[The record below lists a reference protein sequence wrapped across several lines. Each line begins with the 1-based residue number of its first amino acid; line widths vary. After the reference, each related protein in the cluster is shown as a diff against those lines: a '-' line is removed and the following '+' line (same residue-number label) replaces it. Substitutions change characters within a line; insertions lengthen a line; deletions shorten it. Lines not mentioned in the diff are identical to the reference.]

1 MRLRSMGLLV
11 ALALAATLATA
22 GTVSGTAAYRERIAA
37 PPDAVFEARLLDTS
51 RADAPARVIG
61 SFRREAA
68 GNPPYAFSIAYDDA
82 AIQPGRRLVVRATLS
97 DAQGR
102 LLFSTDSA
110 HAVRFDGSV
119 ARPLPPLRLV
129 SARGRGA
136 GALGALP
143 ASFEGELPG
152 DGGAV
157 RWQLDL
163 MADGRFP
170 SRQTFVG
177 QPEPNRFDDIG
188 RWQRRDN
195 GVIELRGTR
204 EERPLF
210 EPAAGGALRKLDR
223 EGQRIVSA
231 GGHNDLLARRA
242 QPAPIEPRVVATG
255 MFRHLADAPSILL
268 CADGRTLPVAMT
280 GDYPALER
288 AYSAAD
294 KRAPGEPL
302 LVSLDVTIAPRPSAE
317 ESRGAV
323 PTLVVERFG
332 KVWPGETCGTPLADS
347 PLAETYWKLVRLNGE
362 PVTVAAGQREA
373 HLVLRGGPEARVA
386 GSSGCNRVMGGYTL
400 DGDRLRLSNLAGTR
414 MACPDGMAQEQA
426 FLDALGQVE
435 RWQVRGSH
443 LELSDAQRRVLARFE
458 AVALR

>member
-1 MRLRSMGLLV
+1 MRLRSLGLLYGLV
-11 ALALAATLATA
+11 LAATLAPA
-22 GTVSGTAAYRERIAA
+22 GTVTGTAAYRERIAA

-51 RADAPARVIG
+51 RADAPASVLG

-68 GNPPYAFSIAYDDA
+68 GNPPYAFSIAYYDA
-82 AIQPGRRLVVRATLS
+82 AIQPSRRYVVRATLS
-97 DAQGR
+97 DLRGQ
-102 LLFSTDSA
+102 LLFTTDSA
-110 HAVRFDGSV
+110 HAIRFDGSV

-136 GALGALP
+136 GPLGALP
-143 ASFEGELPG
+143 ASFEGEIPG

-157 RWQLDL
+157 RWQLEL
-163 MADGRFP
+163 MADGRFQ

-188 RWQRRDN
+188 RWQRR
-195 GVIELRGTR
+195 GSVIELRGTR

-231 GGHNDLLARRA
+231 GGHNDLLARRP
-242 QPAPIEPRVVATG
+242 QTAPIEPRVVATG
-255 MFRHLADAPSILL
+255 MFRYFADAPSIVL
-268 CADGRTLPVAMT
+268 CADGRTLPVAMA
-280 GDYPALER
+280 GDYLALER

-294 KRAPGEPL
+294 KAAPGQPL
-302 LVSLDVTIAPRPSAE
+302 LVSFDGSIAPRRSAE

-323 PTLVVERFG
+323 PTLVVQRFG
-332 KVWPGETCGTPLADS
+332 KVWPRESCGTPLADS
-347 PLAETYWKLVRLNGE
+347 PLAETYWKLVRLNGD
-362 PVTVAAGQREA
+362 PVTAAANQREP
-373 HLVLRGGPEARVA
+373 HLLFRRGPEARVA

-400 DGDRLRLSNLAGTR
+400 DGEQLRLSKMAGTR
-414 MACPDGMAQEQA
+414 MACPDGMAQERA
-426 FLDALGQVE
+426 FLDALTQVD